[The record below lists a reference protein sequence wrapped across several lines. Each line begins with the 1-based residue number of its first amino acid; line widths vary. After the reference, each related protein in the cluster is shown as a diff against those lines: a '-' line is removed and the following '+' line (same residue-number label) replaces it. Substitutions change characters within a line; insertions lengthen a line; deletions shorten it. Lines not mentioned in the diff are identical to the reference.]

1 MIIMNKQIG
10 VLGDCHFDIFSNLKQ
25 ERMYEYQEKFFKEV
39 FFPEILSRQIKT
51 VVQLGDL
58 FDSRIKISQ
67 RSLAF
72 SKRIFFDVLRDNNI
86 ELIVLTGN
94 HDIFYKDSLK
104 IVTAE
109 QVLGEYSNIT
119 LVKKPTQMDLNGY
132 KCSFIPW
139 ICKENEASISHF
151 IETDDSDITFG
162 HLELAGGKLN
172 KYAVQEHG
180 SDIGMFKK
188 YNKVYSGHFHSPS
201 IFNNVQFV
209 GVPYELTRID
219 ANEQKSFLIIEDG
232 KEDIKISNPNTHYEQ
247 IVISSAEEAADL
259 FKRDLDN
266 KYVELSI
273 NYDIEPKA
281 HEKLA
286 NKLNETFMM
295 YDLHIT
301 TKNELDKEKLLR
313 VDVSK
318 IQSNKD
324 LIVKYS
330 DENNLSKPVANK
342 LLDLYNKAETVEV

>member
-1 MIIMNKQIG
+1 MNNQIA
-10 VLGDCHFDIFSNLKQ
+10 VLGDTHFDIFAGLKQ

-39 FFPEILSRQIKT
+39 FFPEILSRNIKT
-51 VVQLGDL
+51 VLQLGDL

-109 QVLGEYSNIT
+109 QVLGEYDNIK
-119 LVKKPTQMDLNGY
+119 LIKKPTQMTVNGL
-132 KCSFIPW
+132 KCAFIPW

-151 IETDDSDITFG
+151 IETDDSTIAFG

-188 YNKVYSGHFHSPS
+188 YKKVYSGHFHSPS
-201 IFNNVQFV
+201 VFNNVQFV

-219 ANEQKSFLIIEDG
+219 CNEQKSFLIIESGAEQIQID
-232 KEDIKISNPNTHYEQ
+232 NPNTHYEQ
-247 IVISSAEEAADL
+247 IVISSTEEAAEL

-273 NYDIEPKA
+273 NYDIEQKA

-301 TKNELDKEKLLR
+301 TKKDMDKETLLR

-318 IQSNKD
+318 IQSNRD
-324 LIVKYS
+324 LVVKYS
-330 DENNLSKPVANK
+330 DENNLSKLVANK
-342 LLDLYNKAETVEV
+342 LIDLYNKAEAVEA